1 MATVHGQ
8 FTIRI
13 EYLYVSQIESR
24 QIESM
29 TLNTIF
35 SVPLVY
41 LYVFNVCITLFKS
54 IIMFSRTDNIL
65 YSIPIFDLNIGDIL
79 LNIPF
84 TWLNN
89 EIQWL

>member
-54 IIMFSRTDNIL
+54 IIMFSGTDNIL